1 MMYSGAEPEFIEGNV
16 YKIIIHLSFGSMTK
30 VGSGTSAVASAQV
43 GKPGGQVVKSS
54 GQVDNAAISIKLDT
68 RLSGFCT
75 IPLSIDIADPFL
87 QFL

>member
-16 YKIIIHLSFGSMTK
+16 FKIIIHLSFGSMTK
-30 VGSGTSAVASAQV
+30 VGPGTAAVASAQV

-75 IPLSIDIADPFL
+75 IPL
-87 QFL
+87 

>member
-1 MMYSGAEPEFIEGNV
+1 MMYSGAEPEFIEDNV
-16 YKIIIHLSFGSMTK
+16 FKIIIHLSFGSMTK